1 MIEHNSRINRYLV
14 SAAVA
19 GLLVAC
25 GGTSVG
31 DGSGLATD
39 TSSNTVSPAGVV
51 SGTTDSPPQAAPP
64 ASASTANSDSPPASS
79 PSSSSPVTLPASDGP
94 TGQDPGAYTL
104 TFHDSF
110 DAGLDRSVWNTER
123 TGAGVAVTNY
133 AVKGGALKIWPE
145 RGTNGKF
152 FDRTFDTEG
161 RFTQRYGYFEMEAK
175 LPKGKG
181 VWPAFW
187 LLGYRDGRRPEI
199 DILEAYPGGVAPWGA
214 PGADGV
220 PVPMMY
226 APVVWR
232 DREDQAGY
240 SKVATPDLSAGFHRY
255 GLKWEPNKTTF
266 YFDGKEVYSL
276 QVTIS
281 DPLFPILDLWFGSAS
296 GEPDASTPT
305 GESNA
310 FEINYVK
317 AWQFK

>member
-1 MIEHNSRINRYLV
+1 MVEHNSRINAYLV
-14 SAAVA
+14 PAAVA

-25 GGTSVG
+25 GGTSVE
-31 DGSGLATD
+31 DGAGLVTD
-39 TSSNTVSPAGVV
+39 TSPATQSNVSVV

-64 ASASTANSDSPPASS
+64 ASTSSANANSPQVSSTSSLSPA
-79 PSSSSPVTLPASDGP
+79 TLPASDGP
-94 TGQDPGAYTL
+94 AGQDSSGYTL

-123 TGAGVAVTNY
+123 TDADIAVTNY
-133 AVKGGALKIWPE
+133 AVKGGVLKIWPE
-145 RGTNGKF
+145 RGTNGDF
-152 FDRTFDTEG
+152 FDRTFDTDG
-161 RFTQRYGYFEMEAK
+161 RFSQKYGYFEMEAK

-187 LLGYRDGRRPEI
+187 LLGYQDGRRPEI
-199 DILEAYPGGVAPWGA
+199 DILEAYPGGAAPWGA
-214 PGADGV
+214 PGGDGV

-226 APVVWR
+226 APVVWN
-232 DREDQAGY
+232 DRGDQAGY
-240 SKVATPDLSAGFHRY
+240 TKVTTPDMSAGFHRY
-255 GLKWEPNKTTF
+255 GLKWEPNRMTF

-276 QVTIS
+276 QASIS

>member
-1 MIEHNSRINRYLV
+1 MIEHNSRVNRYLV

-19 GLLVAC
+19 GLLAAC
-25 GGTSVG
+25 GGTSVE
-31 DGSGLATD
+31 DGSGLAPD
-39 TSSNTVSPAGVV
+39 TSSNTLSHASVV

-64 ASASTANSDSPPASS
+64 APASTANADPHPATSA
-79 PSSSSPVTLPASDGP
+79 SSSSPVTLPATDGP

-110 DAGLDRSVWNTER
+110 DAGLDRTVWNTER
-123 TGAGVAVTNY
+123 TDADIAVTNY
-133 AVKGGALKIWPE
+133 TVKGGALKIWPE

-152 FDRTFDTEG
+152 FNRTLDTDG
-161 RFTQRYGYFEMEAK
+161 RFTQQYGYFEMEAK

-187 LLGYRDGRRPEI
+187 LLGYRDGRRPEM

-214 PGADGV
+214 PGTDGI

-232 DREDQAGY
+232 DRDDQAGY

-255 GLKWEPNKTTF
+255 GLKWEPDRATF

-281 DPLFPILDLWFGSAS
+281 DPLFPIVDLWFGSAS

-305 GESNA
+305 GEANA